1 MVRLVIVL
9 VLLALVVTGCL
20 IFAIKDMRRLGK
32 QAGEFIEDAVT
43 GNTEDEEDDELT
55 KGEKK

>member
-1 MVRLVIVL
+1 
-9 VLLALVVTGCL
+9 
-20 IFAIKDMRRLGK
+20 MRRLGK